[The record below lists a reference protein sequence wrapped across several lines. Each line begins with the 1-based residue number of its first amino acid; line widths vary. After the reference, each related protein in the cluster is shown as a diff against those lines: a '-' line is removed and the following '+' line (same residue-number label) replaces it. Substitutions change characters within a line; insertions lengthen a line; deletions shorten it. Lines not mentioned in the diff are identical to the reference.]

1 MRAIYKRELKALFV
15 SPVGYVF
22 LFIIQ
27 LIAGICTYQTLSAQ
41 ASSYFI
47 LTYQYIFTF
56 SMMIIPVLTMRTMS
70 EDKKMKTDQALLT
83 APVSLTG
90 LVLGKMLAA
99 FSVYAV
105 SVLATI
111 IHVLV
116 LSAFTADMNWAMML
130 GNILAS
136 LLYALAY
143 IAIGVF
149 LSALTESQVVAAF
162 ATLGVGL
169 FLMLVDSIT
178 AMIQSAVVSKV
189 VSWISFQSR
198 YYEFTDGRFN
208 LANVLFFFSV
218 TAIFVFLT
226 VRVLER
232 RRWS

>member
-1 MRAIYKRELKALFV
+1 MRAIYKREFKALFV
-15 SPVGYVF
+15 SPIGYVF
-22 LFIIQ
+22 LFIIL
-27 LIAGICTYQTLSAQ
+27 LIAGICTYQTLSYQ
-41 ASSYFI
+41 SSSVFVV
-47 LTYQYIFTF
+47 TYQYIFIF

-99 FSVYAV
+99 FSVYTL
-105 SVLATI
+105 SVLATL
-111 IHVLV
+111 IHAFV
-116 LSAFTADMNWAMML
+116 LSTFTADMNWALVL
-130 GNILAS
+130 GNIFAS

-149 LSALTESQVVAAF
+149 ISTLTESQVAAAF
-162 ATLGVGL
+162 ATLGIGL

-178 AMIQSAVVSKV
+178 SMIQSPAVSKV

-208 LANVLFFFSV
+208 LANVLFFISV
-218 TAIFVFLT
+218 AAVFVFLT